1 MRDYDKRPIV
11 IKDYNSIFMFIEF
24 LPTTIICFIAS
35 FFHDNKII
43 LIFLVSQAFYFYIR
57 PYLFYGRKRIIKMSN
72 EKIEFLQN
80 NEPIETI
87 NLNEKFEIYKTYD
100 DYYHKSQNLSDFQ
113 KKVKWISILLL
124 WIGHYPFFLLS
135 KILFY
140 FFKTKGT
147 FYKFYDCIIIFQDD
161 KVLNILATSRFER
174 ALVKKYFL
182 DKFKIDI
189 DLLQVCKKTDHGLE
203 KIEMHKIKSQYMN
216 TILSHNN

>member
-11 IKDYNSIFMFIEF
+11 IKDYNSIFMF
-24 LPTTIICFIAS
+24 LVAMPW
-35 FFHDNKII
+35 
-43 LIFLVSQAFYFYIR
+43 LISSFYFLFTHHNKAAFSFLIAQTFYFNIR
-57 PYLFYGRKRIIKMSN
+57 PYIFSGRKRSVKLSN
-72 EKIEFLQN
+72 NKIEFLQADN
-80 NEPIETI
+80 IIESI
-87 NLNEKFEIYKTYD
+87 NLDEKFEIYKTFD

-161 KVLNILATSRFER
+161 KVLNILAASRYER

-182 DKFKIDI
+182 DKFQIDI
-189 DLLQVCKKTDHGLE
+189 DKLNFYKKLFHGFE
-203 KIEMHKIKSQYMN
+203 NIK
-216 TILSHNN
+216 LGEFGE

>member
-11 IKDYNSIFMFIEF
+11 IKDYNSIFMF
-24 LPTTIICFIAS
+24 LVAMPW
-35 FFHDNKII
+35 
-43 LIFLVSQAFYFYIR
+43 LISSFYFLFTHHNKAAFSFLIAQTFYFNIR
-57 PYLFYGRKRIIKMSN
+57 PYIFSGRKRSVKLSN
-72 EKIEFLQN
+72 NKIEFLQADN
-80 NEPIETI
+80 IIESI
-87 NLNEKFEIYKTYD
+87 NLDEKFAIYKTFD
-100 DYYHKSQNLSDFQ
+100 DYYHKSQNLSNLQ
-113 KKVKWISILLL
+113 KKVKWISVVLL
-124 WIGHYPFFLLS
+124 WIAYYPFFLLS

>member
-11 IKDYNSIFMFIEF
+11 IKDYNSIFMF
-24 LPTTIICFIAS
+24 LVAMPW
-35 FFHDNKII
+35 
-43 LIFLVSQAFYFYIR
+43 LISSFYFLFTHHNKAAFSFLIAQTFYFNIR
-57 PYLFYGRKRIIKMSN
+57 PYIFSGRKRSVKLSN
-72 EKIEFLQN
+72 NKIEFLQADN
-80 NEPIETI
+80 IIESI
-87 NLNEKFEIYKTYD
+87 NLDEKFEIYKTFD
-100 DYYHKSQNLSDFQ
+100 DYYHKSQNLSNLQ
-113 KKVKWISILLL
+113 KKVKWISVVLL
-124 WIGHYPFFLLS
+124 WIAYYPFFLLS

-161 KVLNILATSRFER
+161 KVLNILATSRSER

>member
-35 FFHDNKII
+35 FFHSNKII

-100 DYYHKSQNLSDFQ
+100 DYYHKSQNLSDF
-113 KKVKWISILLL
+113 LL
-124 WIGHYPFFLLS
+124 
-135 KILFY
+135 KI
-140 FFKTKGT
+140 
-147 FYKFYDCIIIFQDD
+147 
-161 KVLNILATSRFER
+161 A
-174 ALVKKYFL
+174 
-182 DKFKIDI
+182 
-189 DLLQVCKKTDHGLE
+189 
-203 KIEMHKIKSQYMN
+203 
-216 TILSHNN
+216 

>member
-11 IKDYNSIFMFIEF
+11 IKDYNSIFMF
-24 LPTTIICFIAS
+24 LVAMPW
-35 FFHDNKII
+35 
-43 LIFLVSQAFYFYIR
+43 LISSFYFLFTHHNKAAFSFLIAQTFYFNIR
-57 PYLFYGRKRIIKMSN
+57 PYIFSGRKRSVKLSN
-72 EKIEFLQN
+72 NKIGFLQADN
-80 NEPIETI
+80 IIESI
-87 NLNEKFEIYKTYD
+87 NLDEKFEIYKTFD
-100 DYYHKSQNLSDFQ
+100 DYYHKSQNLSNLQ
-113 KKVKWISILLL
+113 KKVKWISVVLL
-124 WIGHYPFFLLS
+124 WIVYYPFFFLS
-135 KILFY
+135 KTLFY

-161 KVLNILATSRFER
+161 KVLNILATSRSER

-203 KIEMHKIKSQYMN
+203 KIEIHKFKSQYMN

>member
-11 IKDYNSIFMFIEF
+11 IKDYNSIFMF
-24 LPTTIICFIAS
+24 LVAMPW
-35 FFHDNKII
+35 
-43 LIFLVSQAFYFYIR
+43 LISSFYFLFTHHNKAAFSFLIAQTFYFNIR
-57 PYLFYGRKRIIKMSN
+57 PYIFSGRKRSVKLSN
-72 EKIEFLQN
+72 NKIEFLQADN
-80 NEPIETI
+80 IIESI
-87 NLNEKFEIYKTYD
+87 NLDEKFEIYKTFD
-100 DYYHKSQNLSDFQ
+100 DYYHKSQNLSNLQ
-113 KKVKWISILLL
+113 KKVKWISVVLL
-124 WIGHYPFFLLS
+124 WIAYYPFFLLS

>member
-11 IKDYNSIFMFIEF
+11 IKDYNSIFMF
-24 LPTTIICFIAS
+24 LVAMPW
-35 FFHDNKII
+35 
-43 LIFLVSQAFYFYIR
+43 LISSFYFLFTHHNKAAFSFLIAQTFYFNIR
-57 PYLFYGRKRIIKMSN
+57 PYIFSGRKRSVKLSN
-72 EKIEFLQN
+72 NKIEFLQADN
-80 NEPIETI
+80 IIESI
-87 NLNEKFEIYKTYD
+87 NLDEKFEIYKTFD
-100 DYYHKSQNLSDFQ
+100 DYYHKSQNLSNLQ
-113 KKVKWISILLL
+113 KKVKWISVVLL
-124 WIGHYPFFLLS
+124 WIAYYPFFLLS

-161 KVLNILATSRFER
+161 KVLNILATSRYER

-203 KIEMHKIKSQYMN
+203 KIEIGK
-216 TILSHNN
+216 

>member
-11 IKDYNSIFMFIEF
+11 IKDYNSIFMFLEF
-24 LPTTIICFIAS
+24 LPIAIICFIAS

-43 LIFLVSQAFYFYIR
+43 LIFLTSQTFYFNIR
-57 PYLFYGRKRIIKMSN
+57 PYLFYGRKRSLKIYNK
-72 EKIEFLQN
+72 KIEFLQASN
-80 NEPIETI
+80 IIESI
-87 NLNEKFEIYKTYD
+87 NLDEKFEIYKTYD

-113 KKVKWISILLL
+113 KKVKWISVVLL
-124 WIGHYPFFLLS
+124 WISHYPFFLLS

-147 FYKFYDCIIIFQDD
+147 FYKFYDCIILFQDD
-161 KVLNILATSRFER
+161 KVLNILATSRYER

-189 DLLQVCKKTDHGLE
+189 DMLQVCKKTDHGLE
-203 KIEMHKIKSQYMN
+203 KIEIHKIESQYMSG
-216 TILSHNN
+216 ILSHNN

>member
-11 IKDYNSIFMFIEF
+11 IKDYNSIFMFLEF

-35 FFHDNKII
+35 FFHSNKII

-140 FFKTKGT
+140 LFKTKGT
-147 FYKFYDCIIIFQDD
+147 YYKFYDCVLVLQND
-161 KVLNILATSRFER
+161 KVLNILATSRYER

-189 DLLQVCKKTDHGLE
+189 DMLQVCKKTDHGLE
-203 KIEMHKIKSQYMN
+203 KIEIHKIKSQYMSG
-216 TILSHNN
+216 ILSHSN

>member
-11 IKDYNSIFMFIEF
+11 IKDYNSIFMF
-24 LPTTIICFIAS
+24 LVAMPW
-35 FFHDNKII
+35 
-43 LIFLVSQAFYFYIR
+43 LISSFYFLFTHHNKAAFSFLIAQTFYFNIR
-57 PYLFYGRKRIIKMSN
+57 PYIFSGRKRSVKLSN
-72 EKIEFLQN
+72 NKIEFLQADN
-80 NEPIETI
+80 IIESI
-87 NLNEKFEIYKTYD
+87 NLDEKFEIYKTFD

-113 KKVKWISILLL
+113 KKVKWISVVLL
-124 WIGHYPFFLLS
+124 WIAYYPFFLLS

-147 FYKFYDCIIIFQDD
+147 FYKFYDCIIIFQGD
-161 KVLNILATSRFER
+161 KVLNILATSRYER

-189 DLLQVCKKTDHGLE
+189 DVLQVCKKTDHGLE
-203 KIEMHKIKSQYMN
+203 KIEIHKIKSQYMN